1 MSTTGFDADLVALV
15 DDFFGSESDAA
26 AVEAAER
33 TGFPAATWAGAD
45 EIGLPRVGL
54 PESLGGAG
62 GSLLDAVAVLVGS
75 GRHAVPL
82 PMLES
87 WLAGWVLSVAGR
99 SLDGTVRS
107 FTAGTARDSLEIVD
121 GRAHGTLHR
130 LGWGRSASQVV
141 ALLPSGVVVL
151 EVDGAQVRERTDLA
165 GMPCDDLTFSGGD
178 VALVDVPRQSVL
190 ARAALGRA
198 AQLAGATEAAFELT
212 HGYVGQREQFGRP
225 IGRFQAVAQHV
236 VLLAQAA
243 TTSMHVV
250 ERAALAL
257 SVHDAA
263 FEAAAAKLVAS
274 ENATIAIAAAHQ
286 AHGAIGM
293 TQEYRLQ
300 QFTRRLMAWRAEL
313 GSGAALAA
321 VLGRTAAHADS
332 LAHLITD
339 PAPALLDID
348 GAPAA

>member
-26 AVEAAER
+26 AVSAAER
-33 TGFPAATWAGAD
+33 TGLPAAMWAGAD

-62 GSLLDAVAVLVGS
+62 GTLLDAVAVLVGS

-87 WLAGWVLSVAGR
+87 WLAGWVLTAAGR
-99 SLDGTVRS
+99 PLDGAARS

-130 LGWGRSASQVV
+130 VGWGRSASQVV
-141 ALLPSGVVVL
+141 AVLPGGVAVL
-151 EVDGAQVRERTDLA
+151 SSDGVSLRERTDLA
-165 GMPCDDLTFSGGD
+165 GMPCDDLTFSGAAAS
-178 VALVDVPRQSVL
+178 VVDVPRESVL
-190 ARAALGRA
+190 VRATLGRA
-198 AQLAGATEAAFELT
+198 AQLAGAIEAAFELT
-212 HGYVGQREQFGRP
+212 HAYVGQREQFGRP

-257 SVHDAA
+257 SDHDAA

-274 ENATIAIAAAHQ
+274 ENANVAIAAAHQ

-313 GSGAALAA
+313 GSGACLAA
-321 VLGRTAAHADS
+321 DLGRTAARADS

-339 PAPALLDID
+339 PAPLLLE
-348 GAPAA
+348 PAS

>member
-1 MSTTGFDADLVALV
+1 MSAGFDPDLVVLV
-15 DDFFGSESDAA
+15 DDFLGSESDAA

-33 TGFPAATWAGAD
+33 TGFPAATWANAD

-54 PESLGGAG
+54 SEELGGAG

-75 GRHAVPL
+75 GRHAAPL

-87 WLAGWVLSVAGR
+87 WLAGWALTAAGR
-99 SLDGTVRS
+99 PIDGS
-107 FTAGTARDSLEIVD
+107 PLAFTAGTGRDSLEIVD
-121 GRAHGTLHR
+121 GHARGTLHR
-130 LGWGRSASQVV
+130 VGWGRAATQVV
-141 ALLPSGVVVL
+141 AVLPTGVL
-151 EVDGAQVRERTDLA
+151 ALSAGDADIRERTDLA
-165 GMPCDDLTFSGGD
+165 GMPCDDLTFAD
-178 VALVDVPRQSVL
+178 APVVLLDAPREPVL
-190 ARAALGRA
+190 LRATLGRA

-212 HGYVGQREQFGRP
+212 HAYVGQREQFGRP

-243 TTSMHVV
+243 TTSVHVV

-257 SVHDAA
+257 AHHAAA
-263 FEAAAAKLVAS
+263 FEVAAAKLVAS
-274 ENATIAIAAAHQ
+274 ENAGTAIAAAHQ

-300 QFTRRLMAWRAEL
+300 QFTRRLMAWRAEPGPGTSL
-313 GSGAALAA
+313 AAALGA
-321 VLGRTAAHADS
+321 TAARAGS

-339 PAPALLDID
+339 PEPALE
-348 GAPAA
+348 PVS

>member
-1 MSTTGFDADLVALV
+1 
-15 DDFFGSESDAA
+15 DAA

-33 TGFPAATWAGAD
+33 TGFPAAMWAGAD

-87 WLAGWVLSVAGR
+87 WLAGWVLTEAGR
-99 SLDGTVRS
+99 PVDGS
-107 FTAGTARDSLEIVD
+107 PLAFTTGTDRDSLEIVD
-121 GRAHGTLHR
+121 GRGHGTLHR
-130 LGWGRSASQVV
+130 VGWGRSASQVV
-141 ALLPSGVVVL
+141 AVVPGGVVVL
-151 EVDGAQVRERTDLA
+151 DVSGAEVRERTDLA
-165 GMPCDDLTFSGGD
+165 GMPRDDLTFSGAPALKCD
-178 VALVDVPRQSVL
+178 VSRESVL
-190 ARAALGRA
+190 VRATLGRA
-198 AQLAGATEAAFELT
+198 AQLAGATEAAFALT
-212 HGYVGQREQFGRP
+212 HAYVGQREQFGRP

-257 SVHDAA
+257 SDHEAA

-274 ENATIAIAAAHQ
+274 ENASIAIAAAHQ

-300 QFTRRLMAWRAEL
+300 QFTRRLMAWRAEH
-313 GSGAALAA
+313 GSGAVLAA
-321 VLGRTAAHADS
+321 ELGRTAARADS

-339 PAPALLDID
+339 PAPLLLE
-348 GAPAA
+348 PAS